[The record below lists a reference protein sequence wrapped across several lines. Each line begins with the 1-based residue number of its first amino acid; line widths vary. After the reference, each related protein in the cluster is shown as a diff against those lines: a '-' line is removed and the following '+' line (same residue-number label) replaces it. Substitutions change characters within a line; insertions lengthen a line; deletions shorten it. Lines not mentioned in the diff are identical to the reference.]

1 MLPDGR
7 EAKDVLPAKADTG
20 VDRDRREKREA
31 AGWEVWGNEAVDLVP
46 GRHESI
52 VRAMT
57 PAKVEELWSSSSAI
71 RLSPS
76 QIRACG
82 FPAPGSSRG

>member
-1 MLPDGR
+1 LTRLPRLEHDRLLRNRLRRRIPHRAMLPDGR

-20 VDRDRREKREA
+20 VERDRREKREA

-57 PAKVEELWSSSSAI
+57 PAKVEE
-71 RLSPS
+71 
-76 QIRACG
+76 
-82 FPAPGSSRG
+82 

>member
-1 MLPDGR
+1 MRMAGDLGF
-7 EAKDVLPAKADTG
+7 DVLLAEDACFAFAR
-20 VDRDRREKREA
+20 RD
-31 AGWEVWGNEAVDLVP
+31 WS
-46 GRHESI
+46 GRL
-52 VRAMT
+52 RQG
-57 PAKVEELWSSSSAI
+57 LWSSSSAI